1 MWTPGTKG
9 LAKTY
14 FDFYL
19 RNIWTLL
26 VEEGKKYEKNFMKSV
41 SSEIFGNKIA
51 SVNTL
56 ATLKYNLPDFG
67 FALREISYEEILS

>member
-9 LAKTY
+9 SAKTY

-26 VEEGKKYEKNFMKSV
+26 VEEGKKYEKKFMKSV
-41 SSEIFGNKIA
+41 SSEIFGNKDC
-51 SVNTL
+51 
-56 ATLKYNLPDFG
+56 KC
-67 FALREISYEEILS
+67 

>member
-1 MWTPGTKG
+1 MEYAKSQSGWPSAACFLSMWTPGTKG

-41 SSEIFGNKIA
+41 SSEIFGNKDC
-51 SVNTL
+51 
-56 ATLKYNLPDFG
+56 KC
-67 FALREISYEEILS
+67 